1 MARRIEPVQ
10 HGDLEALALL
20 WRRSREGAQPWLEL
34 RMGYTPAEDLAF
46 LRNVIAHECDI
57 WIAREGPSLLGF
69 LALNGEQIEQLYV
82 DPPAQRTGAG
92 TALLDRAR
100 QLSPTRLSLFTHLR
114 NSGARNFYERRSF
127 HAVAFGTS
135 SPPESE
141 PDVTYVWEP

>member
-1 MARRIEPVQ
+1 MPRTIESLQ
-10 HGDLEALALL
+10 HSDLEALASL
-20 WRRSREGAQPWLEL
+20 WRRSRESAQPWLEL

-46 LRNVIAHECDI
+46 LRDVIAHECNI
-57 WIAREGPSLLGF
+57 WIVRNGPILLGF
-69 LALNGEQIEQLYV
+69 LAQANERIEQLYV
-82 DPPAQRTGAG
+82 DPPAQGTGAG

-100 QLSPTRLSLFTHLR
+100 QLSPTRLRLFTHLR
-114 NSGARNFYERRSF
+114 NAGARAFYERHGF